1 MRVLVSTIVALNPG
15 DAAILRG
22 TVRLLQQAFG
32 ESVEIVAVDRQADA
46 ATALYP
52 WMRFLP
58 SLFASRQR
66 GWIGGAIARLG
77 YEHRLWRFDAWRL
90 RWAGRLMQRGWHSFA
105 ALFATAGERDVLAE
119 YLRADLVVASGG
131 TYLVPAYDTEPPL
144 RDYELTLALDR
155 PLAFMPQSMGPFTN
169 TRLLKRFA
177 DVFGRSRFVFVRD
190 EQSRQHLQSLG
201 VPAVRVRIVPDA
213 AFALATLPSVMAAP
227 MAPTVAPTTP
237 PVRRVAISVRE
248 WKHFADGSG
257 NGGEERYFA
266 GVAALANWLVTT
278 HDVEVTFLSS
288 CQGIPDYWTDDAA
301 TARRVVARLDS
312 AVAARVT
319 IDGVFRDPEALQA
332 TLGTFDLVVATRM
345 HVAILALCAGCP
357 VLPIAYEFKTTELFK
372 RLRLAWLPVPI
383 EEATADGLIGRAE
396 RLLREWP
403 AVCETLAAGVHDLSD
418 EVRSAAAVIRDFRQ
432 SPAGT
437 EPAP

>member
-22 TVRLLQQAFG
+22 TERLLQQAFG
-32 ESVEIVAVDRQADA
+32 ESVEVVAVDKNATA
-46 ATALYP
+46 ASALYP
-52 WMRFLP
+52 WMRFAP
-58 SLFASRQR
+58 SLFAPKQR
-66 GWIGGAIARLG
+66 GGIGRTITRLG

-90 RWAGRLMQRGWHSFA
+90 RSAGRLMRYGWHRAA
-105 ALFATAGERDVLAE
+105 ALFSSNGERNVLAE

-131 TYLVPAYDTEPPL
+131 TYLVPTYDVEPPL

-177 DVFGRSRFVFVRD
+177 NVFGRSRFVFVRD
-190 EQSRQHLQSLG
+190 EQSRQHLESIG
-201 VPAVRVRIVPDA
+201 VPGARVRIVPDA
-213 AFALATLPSVMAAP
+213 AFALATSPSTDTAP
-227 MAPTVAPTTP
+227 RVPAVAPTAS

-257 NGGEERYFA
+257 DGGEDRYFE

-278 HDVEVTFLSS
+278 HDAEVTFLSS
-288 CQGIPDYWTDDAA
+288 CQGIPDYWTDDAV

-319 IDGVFRDPEALQA
+319 VDGAFRDPEALQA

-372 RLRLAWLPVPI
+372 RLRLAWLAVPI

-403 AVCETLAAGVHDLSD
+403 TVRETLAIGVQGLTD
-418 EVRSAAAVIRDFRQ
+418 ELRSTVAVIRRFSDSIEGSENSR
-432 SPAGT
+432 
-437 EPAP
+437 

>member
-22 TVRLLQQAFG
+22 TERLLQQAFG
-32 ESVEIVAVDRQADA
+32 DSVEIVAVDKNA
-46 ATALYP
+46 AAASALYP
-52 WMRFLP
+52 WMRFAP
-58 SLFASRQR
+58 SLFASGQR
-66 GWIGGAIARLG
+66 GGIGRFIARLG
-77 YEHRLWRFDAWRL
+77 YEHRLWLFDAWRL
-90 RWAGRLMQRGWHSFA
+90 RCAGRLMQHRWHPVA
-105 ALFATAGERDVLAE
+105 ALFATAGERNVLTE

-131 TYLVPAYDTEPPL
+131 TYLVPTYDTEPPL

-169 TRLLKRFA
+169 TRLRKRFA
-177 DVFGRSRFVFVRD
+177 AVFGRSRFVFVRD
-190 EQSRQHLQSLG
+190 EQSRQHLESIG
-201 VPAVRVRIVPDA
+201 VPAARVRMVPDA
-213 AFALATLPSVMAAP
+213 AFALATVPSAETAP
-227 MAPTVAPTTP
+227 IAPVVAPAAP

-257 NGGEERYFA
+257 DGGEDRYFA
-266 GVAALANWLVTT
+266 AVAALATWFVTAQ
-278 HDVEVTFLSS
+278 DAEVTFLSS

-301 TARRVVARLDS
+301 TARRVVARLDA

-319 IDGVFRDPEALQA
+319 VDGAFRDPEALQA

-372 RLRLAWLPVPI
+372 RLRLAWLAVPI

-396 RLLREWP
+396 RLLRERP
-403 AVCETLAAGVHDLSD
+403 AVRETLTIGVQGLA
-418 EVRSAAAVIRDFRQ
+418 EELRSTVAVIRRFSDSIEGSEHSR
-432 SPAGT
+432 
-437 EPAP
+437 

>member
-22 TVRLLQQAFG
+22 TERLLQQAFG
-32 ESVEIVAVDRQADA
+32 ASVEIVAVDKNATA
-46 ATALYP
+46 ASALYP
-52 WMRFLP
+52 WMRFAP
-58 SLFASRQR
+58 SLFAPTQR
-66 GWIGGAIARLG
+66 GGMGRTITRLG
-77 YEHRLWRFDAWRL
+77 YEHHLWRFDAWRL
-90 RWAGRLMQRGWHSFA
+90 RWAGRLMQRGWHPVA
-105 ALFATAGERDVLAE
+105 ALFASDGEREVLAE

-131 TYLVPAYDTEPPL
+131 TYLVPTYDVEPPL

-190 EQSRQHLQSLG
+190 EQSRQHLESIG
-201 VPAVRVRIVPDA
+201 VPAARVRIVPDA
-213 AFALATLPSVMAAP
+213 AFALATRPSAAAAP
-227 MAPTVAPTTP
+227 TAS

-257 NGGEERYFA
+257 DGGEDRYFA
-266 GVAALANWLVTT
+266 GVAALASWLVTT
-278 HDVEVTFLSS
+278 QDADVTFLSS

-319 IDGVFRDPEALQA
+319 VDGAFRDPEALQA
-332 TLGTFDLVVATRM
+332 TLATFDLVVATRM

-372 RLRLAWLPVPI
+372 RLRLAWLAVPI

-403 AVCETLAAGVHDLSD
+403 AVRETFAIGVRGLTE
-418 EVRSAAAVIRDFRQ
+418 EVQSTVAVIRRFSDSLEGSESAR
-432 SPAGT
+432 
-437 EPAP
+437 